1 MRLFGRKLSCASFTA
16 QLSRYA
22 ALQRYSRGM
31 WIMGNSQMKAL
42 AELVFISEIVLQS
55 KIAER
60 AAERLVTCEDHF
72 DPIETWS
79 AIQSILVAAANV
91 SKILGP
97 QRKTCE
103 ARGKILRMLLNVD
116 DRNLLSDRKI
126 RNHFEHYDERIEKW
140 FEKNCSAVYVDTR
153 IDPFESIW
161 GHNPANLHRGYN
173 PMTKTLSFRGESV
186 DLAAILKALEEI
198 RHKCRHL
205 ALP

>member
-97 QRKTCE
+97 PAKDVWGTRQNLADATQCRWPQSAFWSQNKKSFWALRRANRKVVREKLFSGICGYE
-103 ARGKILRMLLNVD
+103 NR
-116 DRNLLSDRKI
+116 SI
-126 RNHFEHYDERIEKW
+126 RI
-140 FEKNCSAVYVDTR
+140 
-153 IDPFESIW
+153 
-161 GHNPANLHRGYN
+161 
-173 PMTKTLSFRGESV
+173 
-186 DLAAILKALEEI
+186 
-198 RHKCRHL
+198 HL
-205 ALP
+205 GTQPSQSSSWL